1 MVVPYEFR
9 HFACQIE
16 LWLHVAAGVSTS
28 RRADAQHVPSLQ
40 QESAAVSHSFTHQ
53 ILHSMCGLR
62 YKYWLYI
69 RFHRNGLWKYW

>member
-40 QESAAVSHSFTHQ
+40 QESAAVSHSFTH
-53 ILHSMCGLR
+53 
-62 YKYWLYI
+62 LYI
-69 RFHRNGLWKYW
+69 LCVVSVTSIGYI